1 MYQSKSLIH
10 CHLKKGRRPGM
21 IIQKART
28 KGKRFKI
35 NGYTEDLQNY
45 DHYIGL
51 DWHKETMTIARL
63 SKKKSEPNVQE
74 FRSDIGDLKEYLES
88 LTGKIII
95 TFEETTS
102 SHWLYVELL
111 DSVDRI
117 VICNPR
123 RNRLLEDGP
132 KNDRIDARNLSI
144 LLKGGLLKEVYHS
157 TDTLYK
163 LRKLER
169 AYTAVVKAGV
179 RLYNQ
184 KSALYRG
191 LGKSYQDEDPIESE
205 PEAFILDNINSGIE
219 LYIQRKKAY
228 ESQIGKMSRKHTLLR
243 RQCDLPGID
252 KIFAFK
258 IVSKVID
265 AHRFPTAG
273 HYLAYCGLVK
283 YKKESGGKNYGKRN
297 PQYCRILKYVY
308 KTAAETTLRYDNPM
322 KEYYDYL
329 RDKGISHHNA
339 KQAAARYIAKVSY
352 GMMKTGEKYEP
363 YRWRLKNK

>member
-1 MYQSKSLIH
+1 MLNYLTMLI
-10 CHLKKGRRPGM
+10 
-21 IIQKART
+21 
-28 KGKRFKI
+28 
-35 NGYTEDLQNY
+35 E
-45 DHYIGL
+45 
-51 DWHKETMTIARL
+51 L
-63 SKKKSEPNVQE
+63 SSA
-74 FRSDIGDLKEYLES
+74 
-88 LTGKIII
+88 T
-95 TFEETTS
+95 
-102 SHWLYVELL
+102 
-111 DSVDRI
+111 
-117 VICNPR
+117 PR

-132 KNDRIDARNLSI
+132 KNDKIDARKLSI
-144 LLKGGLLKEVYHS
+144 LLRGGILSEVYHS
-157 TDTLYK
+157 TDGLYK

-191 LGKSYQDEDPIESE
+191 MGKSYQDEESIESKL
-205 PEAFILDNINSGIE
+205 EAFILENINSGIDQY
-219 LYIQRKKAY
+219 LHRKKAY
-228 ESQIGKMSRKHTLLR
+228 ESQIGKMCRKNKLLR

-273 HYLAYCGLVK
+273 HYLVYCGLVK
-283 YKKESGGKNYGKRN
+283 YKKESGGKNYGKRK

-308 KTAAETTLRYDNPM
+308 KSAAETTLRYDNPM
-322 KEYYDYL
+322 REYYDYL
-329 RDKGISHHNA
+329 RGKGIAHHNA
-339 KQAAARYIAKVSY
+339 KQAVARYIAKVSY